1 MVELRAGMKISRIL
15 ALTLKELGFVLRW
28 DRVDGRRGREG
39 EREEEKLLIGVL
51 ERNGVEAIGGLR
63 EIG

>member
-1 MVELRAGMKISRIL
+1 
-15 ALTLKELGFVLRW
+15 LTLKELGFVLRW
-28 DRVDGRRGREG
+28 ERVDGRRGREG